1 MESHEGVGEN
11 ETALGA
17 LIADVVHEVLMLKDL
32 VCITVHRLWQDAGLL
47 ALKLNSLD
55 DVFLKGSTFVA
66 PHIELESIRCDVLD
80 ILAEF
85 GEIDRAMEFDTMP
98 EQIFN

>member
-1 MESHEGVGEN
+1 MEGHEGVGEN
-11 ETALGA
+11 EAALGA
-17 LIADVVHEVLMLKDL
+17 LVADIVHEILMLEDL
-32 VCITVHRLWQDAGLL
+32 VCITIHRLWQDAGLL

-55 DVFLKGSTFVA
+55 DVFLESSTLIA
-66 PHIELESIRCDVLD
+66 PHIELEGICCDVLD

-85 GEIDRAMEFDTMP
+85 GEIDRAMEFDAVP